1 MTVAETLKKLITT
14 ENYLTERMKVSDEF
28 INLIRDMLPYDYEY
42 IKEKEEDYQ
51 KQIILLKEI
60 FESNKDLNE

>member
-1 MTVAETLKKLITT
+1 MTVAETLKKLITA